1 MDRFSKSPF
10 SHLFC
15 EHDIDDILNNLYT
28 EEGRVEC
35 QFKLTPENE
44 DEEVFCMNMIP
55 STIVRISL

>member
-15 EHDIDDILNNLYT
+15 EQDIDDILNNLYT

-44 DEEVFCMNMIP
+44 DEEVF
-55 STIVRISL
+55 L